1 MSGYVC
7 SDLCEVY
14 LCSTPLQQGNSI
26 NGAVNA
32 LSLLTSSSRSAS
44 GNSWA
49 KHWLL
54 VFDYGE
60 DEVLICDADNYGGDL
75 TGRTCWKKRAVLKT
89 YENKKYLAK
98 RNIPK
103 ERIDQLLRKMCDCGQ
118 YHYTENNCQKWVQ
131 DLLREL
137 DIEMPADE
145 VDARTVVT
153 NYIQPTAMAG
163 ATILGAGLVGAL
175 IYGAVSRRNK
185 QGLDVAPLHG
195 VCLQK

>member
-1 MSGYVC
+1 
-7 SDLCEVY
+7 
-14 LCSTPLQQGNSI
+14 TPLQQGNSI

-32 LSLLTSSSRSAS
+32 LSLMASSSRSAS

-60 DEVLICDADNYGGDL
+60 DKVLICDADNLRGRFDGSHELEKEGCAKNLRKQGCNDFDL
-75 TGRTCWKKRAVLKT
+75 LLVPCKRVP
-89 YENKKYLAK
+89 KYLAK

-175 IYGAVSRRNK
+175 IYGAVSR
-185 QGLDVAPLHG
+185 QEQTGLDGAPLNG